1 MWHWSECRIVL
12 TVLNNGPQMVVGN
25 EKKEFHDAYR
35 KYMKDFNIAIQFCIA
50 HLIRDIKFL
59 ISLPDAETKA

>member
-1 MWHWSECRIVL
+1 
-12 TVLNNGPQMVVGN
+12 MVVGN